1 MLAPK
6 RMSRLLIAASRDQLS
21 PVIAELYRHHLF
33 HIEEYV
39 DSGADGY
46 EGFRIG
52 APLSGASE
60 ASTDLLKIR
69 AIENAVSINAEDIES
84 RTVGARP
91 ELMAK
96 IERELPLLEREVE
109 ELTGRRSKLET
120 RVKEL
125 QQKIQ
130 EIKPFS
136 EVPFDLD
143 LLRGYKE
150 FAVFAG
156 YVAREP
162 PLSVP
167 SEVYFAKGKEK
178 SFIIVIVLVVQRAAV
193 EKALQGSAFLA
204 VQIPEESGSAQKRIT
219 DYTGQIASAVEEIS
233 EIAKKL
239 DEVKTKHAG
248 FLVACEEVLRAEVEK
263 TEAPLRFATTRQT
276 FVAEGWVPTDSVDA
290 LSSDL

>member
-1 MLAPK
+1 MLVPK

-52 APLSGASE
+52 TPLSGASE

-84 RTVGARP
+84 RAVGARP

-109 ELTGRRSKLET
+109 ELMGRRSKLET

-150 FAVFAG
+150 FAVFCRVCG
-156 YVAREP
+156 
-162 PLSVP
+162 
-167 SEVYFAKGKEK
+167 
-178 SFIIVIVLVVQRAAV
+178 
-193 EKALQGSAFLA
+193 
-204 VQIPEESGSAQKRIT
+204 T
-219 DYTGQIASAVEEIS
+219 
-233 EIAKKL
+233 
-239 DEVKTKHAG
+239 
-248 FLVACEEVLRAEVEK
+248 
-263 TEAPLRFATTRQT
+263 
-276 FVAEGWVPTDSVDA
+276 
-290 LSSDL
+290 